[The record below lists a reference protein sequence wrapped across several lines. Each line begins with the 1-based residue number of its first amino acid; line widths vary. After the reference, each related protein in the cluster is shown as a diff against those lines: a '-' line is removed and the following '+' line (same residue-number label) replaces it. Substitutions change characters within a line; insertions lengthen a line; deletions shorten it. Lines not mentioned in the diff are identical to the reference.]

1 MKSSYVTVACVLGF
15 AGVALGAF
23 GAHALASITTANR
36 LETWATA
43 VDYHLFHTL
52 AILAL
57 SALFRGKTS
66 VWLQRALRA
75 FIAGILV
82 FSGSL
87 YALVITDV
95 GILGAITP
103 VGGVLLLLGWIYAL
117 IASRELADND

>member
-1 MKSSYVTVACVLGF
+1 MKLSYVSVACVLGF

-23 GAHALASITTANR
+23 GAHALASITTPNR

-57 SALFRGKTS
+57 SGLFRDKNS

-87 YALVITDV
+87 YALVITDIGV
-95 GILGAITP
+95 LGAITP
-103 VGGVLLLLGWIYAL
+103 VGGVLLLLGWICAVIATGAL
-117 IASRELADND
+117 AGND

>member
-23 GAHALASITTANR
+23 GAHALASITTPNR

-52 AILAL
+52 VILAL
-57 SALFRGKTS
+57 SGLFRDKSS
-66 VWLQRALRA
+66 VWLQRALLA
-75 FIAGILV
+75 FIAGIFV

-87 YALVITDV
+87 YALVITDA

-103 VGGVLLLLGWIYAL
+103 VGGVLLLLGWICAFV
-117 IASRELADND
+117 ASRELTGND

>member
-36 LETWATA
+36 LETWSTA
-43 VDYHLFHTL
+43 VDYQLFHTS

-57 SALFRGKTS
+57 SALFSGKSS
-66 VWLQRALRA
+66 VWLQRALLA
-75 FIAGILV
+75 FTTGIFV

-103 VGGVLLLLGWIYAL
+103 IGGVLLLLGWVCAFA
-117 IASRELADND
+117 ASRELIGND

>member
-23 GAHALASITTANR
+23 GAHALALIITANR

-52 AILAL
+52 AILAF
-57 SALFRGKTS
+57 SALFKGKSS

-75 FIAGILV
+75 FTAGILV

-95 GILGAITP
+95 GILGAVTP
-103 VGGVLLLLGWIYAL
+103 IGGVLLLMGWMCAFA
-117 IASRELADND
+117 ASRELAGNE

>member
-23 GAHALASITTANR
+23 GTHALASITTANR

-52 AILAL
+52 AILAF

-66 VWLQRALRA
+66 VWLQRALLA
-75 FIAGILV
+75 FIVGIFV

-87 YALVITDV
+87 YLLVITDV
-95 GILGAITP
+95 GILGAVTP
-103 VGGVLLLLGWIYAL
+103 IGGVLLLIGWICAFA
-117 IASRELADND
+117 ASRELADND

>member
-36 LETWATA
+36 LETWSTA

-57 SALFRGKTS
+57 LALFSGKSS
-66 VWLQRALRA
+66 VWLQRALLA
-75 FIAGILV
+75 FTAGIFV

-87 YALVITDV
+87 YLLVITDV
-95 GILGAITP
+95 GILGAVTP
-103 VGGVLLLLGWIYAL
+103 IGGVLLLIGWICAFA
-117 IASRELADND
+117 ASRELADND

>member
-1 MKSSYVTVACVLGF
+1 MLGF

-23 GAHALASITTANR
+23 GVHALASITTPNR

-57 SALFRGKTS
+57 SGLFRDKNS
-66 VWLQRALRA
+66 VWLERALRA
-75 FIAGILV
+75 FISGILV

-87 YALVITDV
+87 YALVITDIGV
-95 GILGAITP
+95 LGAITP
-103 VGGVLLLLGWIYAL
+103 VGGVLLLLGWICAL
-117 IASRELADND
+117 IATGALAGND